1 MSIMNKLEI
10 VQSRDFING
19 KISIYDDGKCKHNS
33 WESKLL
39 IETEIYRGSVSLNL
53 EAYEDTRENALDE
66 LNNKFIE
73 LMNKFQKDWNL
84 VGANEL

>member
-66 LNNKFIE
+66 LNNKFVE

-84 VGANEL
+84 ADDNGL